1 MVTIA
6 GTHKETMMRLLVRMP
21 LTRSLGLLL
30 LVAGLCLG
38 ALAMPVQAAIS
49 GAGRHDIVVL
59 RTGKDPFTTLVAQ
72 PVANASSARPLP
84 TGLLDRAGHMLY
96 VATLQDGVHSVVRAV
111 DAVSG
116 RTLRSVTVEGNFLT
130 QNGDYPP
137 ALLGG
142 PPSGGTTWAPS
153 VAVAG
158 GPHSLPR
165 ALPASFAPDTTATLA
180 VLSFNGRWL
189 ALRDAMPG
197 QPDTQ
202 AIVINTATMRVAATI
217 RLAGR
222 YGLDAINGDGS
233 RLYLLKILG
242 PQAYEVRVYD
252 TRQGRLEAQ
261 PLRENGEADT
271 TLRGVSWTRAWS
283 PRGDWLFTLYV
294 QPGRQGAFI
303 HALGV
308 VLHAVHCIML
318 PDQGP
323 AAAADLAH
331 YTLAV
336 APDGSTLYAVNPVL
350 GRMVVVR
357 GGLPYGAR
365 TGITLARRAG
375 SPAHMLTPAALSHD
389 GRTMF
394 VATDQ
399 GVWAVDTR
407 ALRVRATYLPGHRI
421 SSVALSRDGRRLY
434 ALQPDQDQ
442 VTALDVAGG
451 RLLGSVTVDAAARGI
466 ERILTQD

>member
-1 MVTIA
+1 MV
-6 GTHKETMMRLLVRMP
+6 
-21 LTRSLGLLL
+21 
-30 LVAGLCLG
+30 
-38 ALAMPVQAAIS
+38 
-49 GAGRHDIVVL
+49 
-59 RTGKDPFTTLVAQ
+59 
-72 PVANASSARPLP
+72 
-84 TGLLDRAGHMLY
+84 
-96 VATLQDGVHSVVRAV
+96 
-111 DAVSG
+111 
-116 RTLRSVTVEGNFLT
+116 
-130 QNGDYPP
+130 
-137 ALLGG
+137 
-142 PPSGGTTWAPS
+142 
-153 VAVAG
+153 
-158 GPHSLPR
+158 
-165 ALPASFAPDTTATLA
+165 
-180 VLSFNGRWL
+180 
-189 ALRDAMPG
+189 
-197 QPDTQ
+197 
-202 AIVINTATMRVAATI
+202 NTATMRVAAPT
-217 RLAGR
+217 RLGGR

-261 PLRENGEADT
+261 PLREKGEADT

-308 VLHAVHCIML
+308 EHHAVHCIML

-336 APDGSTLYAVNPVL
+336 APDGSALYAVNPVL

-375 SPAHMLTPAALSHD
+375 SPARTLTPAALSHD
-389 GRTMF
+389 GGTMF

-407 ALRVRATYLPGHRI
+407 ALRVRATYLPGHVV

-434 ALQPDQDQ
+434 ALQPDEDQ

-451 RLLGSVTVDAAARGI
+451 RPLGSVTVDAAARGI

>member
-1 MVTIA
+1 MPAKNRPGIGEFGSDTGVLRA
-6 GTHKETMMRLLVRMP
+6 GTPAFGSLFAVPAGGHAVRWLP
-21 LTRSLGLLL
+21 LGLFDRN
-30 LVAGLCLG
+30 
-38 ALAMPVQAAIS
+38 
-49 GAGRHDIVVL
+49 GR
-59 RTGKDPFTTLVAQ
+59 T
-72 PVANASSARPLP
+72 
-84 TGLLDRAGHMLY
+84 LY
-96 VATLQDGVHSVVRAV
+96 VANPRGDGRSIVQAIDVP
-111 DAVSG
+111 SG
-116 RTLRSVTVEGNFLT
+116 RLLRSMT
-130 QNGDYPP
+130 
-137 ALLGG
+137 
-142 PPSGGTTWAPS
+142 
-153 VAVAG
+153 VAG
-158 GPHSLPR
+158 R
-165 ALPASFAPDTTATLA
+165 FTTATA
-180 VLSFNGRWL
+180 DYAAATLSFNGRWL
-189 ALRDAMPG
+189 ALRDAMPD
-197 QPDTQ
+197 QADTQ
-202 AIVINTATMRVAATI
+202 AIVVNTATMRVAATI

-261 PLRENGEADT
+261 PLREKGEADT

-294 QPGRQGAFI
+294 PPGRQGAFI

-308 VLHAVHCIML
+308 ERHAVHCIML

-336 APDGSTLYAVNPVL
+336 APDGSALYAVNPVL

-375 SPAHMLTPAALSHD
+375 SPARMLTPAALSHD
-389 GRTMF
+389 GGTMY

-421 SSVALSRDGRRLY
+421 SSVALSRDEQRLY

-466 ERILTQD
+466 ERILTPD